1 MKSASSGQLPPSLWS
16 ATARPGAMTP
26 PLSENKRVDVAIVG
40 AGYTGLVTALR
51 LAEAG
56 ISVCVLD
63 AGEPGWGASGRNG
76 GQVIPGLKYD
86 PEQLLQRYGETRGE
100 RIIEACGGA
109 ADEVF
114 ALIREYSIACEASRK
129 GWIQP
134 AVSAVSMKALE
145 HRARQ
150 WQQRGIAAEILD
162 RDAVCQ
168 RLGTHNYLGGWVDP
182 RAGSLHPLN
191 YARGLAK
198 SALGRGVTIHS
209 QSRVTDLRRVG
220 QQWQL
225 TTAQG
230 NTVSADRVVLAT
242 NGYTDNLWPG
252 LRQTVLA
259 ANSFIIAT
267 RPLPPDLRKTIL
279 PGGEVCSD
287 ARRLLLYF
295 KMDAQGRLLLGG
307 RGPFAEPTR
316 AGDWTHLER
325 SMVMLFPQLAGVA
338 VEYRWSGRIALNQ
351 SVLPQLHEPQPGL
364 SILMGYNGR
373 GIAMSTMLGKHLAA
387 RVAGTDS
394 DFPFPVTPIRSI
406 PFHSLQRLYVAAGIT
421 YYRMLDAL
429 N

>member
-1 MKSASSGQLPPSLWS
+1 MKSASSCQLPPSLWS

-51 LAEAG
+51 LAESG

-86 PEQLLQRYGETRGE
+86 PDQLIQRYGEERGE

-114 ALIREYSIACEASRK
+114 SLIREYSIACEASRK

-134 AVSAVSMKALE
+134 AVSAVSMKTLE

-150 WQQRGIAAEILD
+150 WQQRGITAEVLD

-168 RLGTHNYLGGWVDP
+168 RLGTQNYLGGWVDP

-220 QQWQL
+220 PQWQL

-267 RPLPPDLRKTIL
+267 RPLPPELRKTIL

-373 GIAMSTMLGKHLAA
+373 GIAMSTVLGKHLAA
-387 RVAGTDS
+387 RVAGTES

>member
-1 MKSASSGQLPPSLWS
+1 MKSASSCQLPPSLWS

-51 LAEAG
+51 LAESG

-86 PEQLLQRYGETRGE
+86 PDQLIQRYGEERGE

-114 ALIREYSIACEASRK
+114 SLIREYSIACEASRK

-150 WQQRGIAAEILD
+150 WQQRGITAEVLD

-168 RLGTHNYLGGWVDP
+168 RLGTQNYLGGWVDP

-220 QQWQL
+220 PQWQL

-230 NTVSADRVVLAT
+230 NTVSADSVVLAT

-267 RPLPPDLRKTIL
+267 RPLPPELRKTIL

-373 GIAMSTMLGKHLAA
+373 GIAMSTVLGKHLAA
-387 RVAGTDS
+387 RVAGTES

>member
-1 MKSASSGQLPPSLWS
+1 MKSASSCQLPPSLWS

-51 LAEAG
+51 LAESG

-86 PEQLLQRYGETRGE
+86 PDQLIQRYGEERGE

-114 ALIREYSIACEASRK
+114 SLIREYSIACEASRK

-150 WQQRGIAAEILD
+150 WQQRGIAAEVLD

-168 RLGTHNYLGGWVDP
+168 RLGTQNYLGGWVDP

-220 QQWQL
+220 PQWQL

-267 RPLPPDLRKTIL
+267 RPLPPELRKTIL

-373 GIAMSTMLGKHLAA
+373 GIAMSTVLGKHLAA
-387 RVAGTDS
+387 RVAGTES

>member
-1 MKSASSGQLPPSLWS
+1 MKSASSCQLPPSLWS

-51 LAEAG
+51 LAESG

-86 PEQLLQRYGETRGE
+86 PDQLIQRYGEERGE

-114 ALIREYSIACEASRK
+114 SLIREYSIACEASRK

-145 HRARQ
+145 HRARH
-150 WQQRGIAAEILD
+150 WQQRGIAAEVLD

-168 RLGTHNYLGGWVDP
+168 RLGTQNYLGGWVDP

-220 QQWQL
+220 PQWQL

-267 RPLPPDLRKTIL
+267 RPLPPELRKTIL

-373 GIAMSTMLGKHLAA
+373 GIAMSTVLGKHLAA
-387 RVAGTDS
+387 RVAGTES

>member
-1 MKSASSGQLPPSLWS
+1 MKSASSCQLPPSLWS

-51 LAEAG
+51 LAESG

-86 PEQLLQRYGETRGE
+86 PDQLIQRYGEERGE

-114 ALIREYSIACEASRK
+114 SLIREYSIACEASRK

-134 AVSAVSMKALE
+134 AVSVVSMKALE

-150 WQQRGIAAEILD
+150 WQQRGIAAEVLD

-168 RLGTHNYLGGWVDP
+168 RLGTQNYLGGWVDP

-220 QQWQL
+220 PQWQL

-267 RPLPPDLRKTIL
+267 RPLPPELRKTIL

-373 GIAMSTMLGKHLAA
+373 GIAMSTVLGKHLAA
-387 RVAGTDS
+387 RVAGTES

>member
-1 MKSASSGQLPPSLWS
+1 MKSASSCQLPPSLWS

-51 LAEAG
+51 LAESG

-76 GQVIPGLKYD
+76 GQVIPGFKYD
-86 PEQLLQRYGETRGE
+86 PDQLIQRYGEERGE

-114 ALIREYSIACEASRK
+114 SLIREYSIACEASRK

-150 WQQRGIAAEILD
+150 WQQRGIAAEVLD

-168 RLGTHNYLGGWVDP
+168 RLGTQNYLGGWVDP

-220 QQWQL
+220 PQWQL

-267 RPLPPDLRKTIL
+267 RPLPPELRKTIL

-373 GIAMSTMLGKHLAA
+373 GIAMSTVLGKHLAA
-387 RVAGTDS
+387 RVAGTES

>member
-1 MKSASSGQLPPSLWS
+1 M
-16 ATARPGAMTP
+16 
-26 PLSENKRVDVAIVG
+26 
-40 AGYTGLVTALR
+40 
-51 LAEAG
+51 
-56 ISVCVLD
+56 
-63 AGEPGWGASGRNG
+63 
-76 GQVIPGLKYD
+76 
-86 PEQLLQRYGETRGE
+86 
-100 RIIEACGGA
+100 
-109 ADEVF
+109 
-114 ALIREYSIACEASRK
+114 
-129 GWIQP
+129 
-134 AVSAVSMKALE
+134 
-145 HRARQ
+145 
-150 WQQRGIAAEILD
+150 
-162 RDAVCQ
+162 
-168 RLGTHNYLGGWVDP
+168 
-182 RAGSLHPLN
+182 
-191 YARGLAK
+191 
-198 SALGRGVTIHS
+198 
-209 QSRVTDLRRVG
+209 TDLRRVG

-325 SMVMLFPQLAGVA
+325 SMVMLFPQLAGVV

-351 SVLPQLHEPQPGL
+351 SVLPQMHEPQPGL

>member
-1 MKSASSGQLPPSLWS
+1 MKSASSCQLPPSLWS

-51 LAEAG
+51 LAESG

-86 PEQLLQRYGETRGE
+86 PDQLIQRYGEERSE

-114 ALIREYSIACEASRK
+114 SLIREYSIACEASRK

-150 WQQRGIAAEILD
+150 WQQRGIAAEVLD

-168 RLGTHNYLGGWVDP
+168 RLGTQNYLGGWVDP

-220 QQWQL
+220 PQWQL

-267 RPLPPDLRKTIL
+267 RPLPPELRKTIL

-373 GIAMSTMLGKHLAA
+373 GIAMSTVLGKHLAA
-387 RVAGTDS
+387 RVAGTES

>member
-1 MKSASSGQLPPSLWS
+1 MKSSASGQLPPSLWS
-16 ATARPGAMTP
+16 ATARPGASTP
-26 PLSENKRVDVAIVG
+26 PLCENKHGDVAIVG

-56 ISVCVLD
+56 VSVCVLD

-86 PEQLLQRYGETRGE
+86 PEQLIQRFGEERGE
-100 RIIEACGGA
+100 RIIETCGGA

-114 ALIREYSIACEASRK
+114 SLIREYSIACEASRK

-145 HRARQ
+145 HRAKQ
-150 WQQRGIAAEILD
+150 WQQRGVAAQILD
-162 RDAVCQ
+162 HAEVSQ
-168 RLGTHNYLGGWVDP
+168 RLGTQNYLGGWVDP

-191 YARGLAK
+191 YVRGLAK

-209 QSRVTDLRRVG
+209 QSRVTDLRRIG
-220 QQWQL
+220 AQWQL

-230 NTVSADRVVLAT
+230 STVNAERVVRAT
-242 NGYTDNLWPG
+242 NGYTDGLWPG

-267 RPLPPDLRKTIL
+267 RPLPLELRKTIL

-316 AGDWTHLER
+316 AGDWGHLER
-325 SMVMLFPQLAGVA
+325 SLVMLFPQLAA
-338 VEYRWSGRIALNQ
+338 VPIEYRWSGRIALNQ

-364 SILMGYNGR
+364 SILLGYNGR

-387 RVAGTDS
+387 RVVGAES
-394 DFPFPVTPIRSI
+394 DFPFPVTPIRTI

>member
-86 PEQLLQRYGETRGE
+86 PDQLLQRYGETRGE

-198 SALGRGVTIHS
+198 SALGRG
-209 QSRVTDLRRVG
+209 
-220 QQWQL
+220 QL
-225 TTAQG
+225 PLLPHTPQIGHPALAVNGDATAQG

-325 SMVMLFPQLAGVA
+325 SMVMLFPQLAGVV

>member
-1 MKSASSGQLPPSLWS
+1 MKSSSIRTLPPSLWT
-16 ATARPGAMTP
+16 ATARPAALTP
-26 PLSENKRVDVAIVG
+26 ALSENKQVDVAIVG

-51 LAEAG
+51 LAESG
-56 ISVCVLD
+56 ISVWVLD
-63 AGEPGWGASGRNG
+63 AAEPGWGASGRNG

-86 PEQLLQRYGETRGE
+86 PDQLIERFGSQRGET
-100 RIIEACGGA
+100 IIEACGGA

-114 ALIREYSIACEASRK
+114 SLIREYSIACDASRK

-134 AVSAVSMKALE
+134 ANSATSLKALE

-150 WQQRGIAAEILD
+150 WEQRGVPVELLD
-162 RDAVCQ
+162 REAVCQ
-168 RLGTHNYLGGWVDP
+168 RIGSRNYMGGWVDP

-209 QSRVTDLRRVG
+209 DSRVTDLRRIG
-220 QQWQL
+220 PKWQL

-230 NTVSADRVVLAT
+230 HTVMAERVLLAT
-242 NGYTDNLWPG
+242 NGYTDDLWPG

-267 RPLPPDLRKTIL
+267 RPLSPELRKTVL

-295 KMDAQGRLLLGG
+295 KQDAQGRVLLGG
-307 RGPFAEPTR
+307 RGPFAEPCR
-316 AGDWTHLER
+316 AGDWAHLER
-325 SMVMLFPQLAGVA
+325 SLVNVFAQLAGVA
-338 VEYRWSGRIALNQ
+338 IEYRWSGRVALNQ

-364 SILMGYNGR
+364 SILLGYNGR
-373 GIAMSTMLGKHLAA
+373 GVAMSAMLGKHLAA
-387 RVAGTDS
+387 RMAGTRD
-394 DFPFPVTPIRSI
+394 DFPFPVTPIRQI
-406 PFHSLQRLYVAAGIT
+406 PFHRLQRLYLAAGIS
-421 YYRMLDAL
+421 YYRLLDAL
-429 N
+429 Q

>member
-1 MKSASSGQLPPSLWS
+1 MKSASSCQLPPSLWS

-51 LAEAG
+51 LAESG

-86 PEQLLQRYGETRGE
+86 PDQLIQRYGEERGE

-114 ALIREYSIACEASRK
+114 SLIREYSIACEASRK

-150 WQQRGIAAEILD
+150 WQQRGIAAEVLD

-168 RLGTHNYLGGWVDP
+168 RLGTQNYLGGWVDP

-209 QSRVTDLRRVG
+209 QSRVTDVRRVG
-220 QQWQL
+220 PQWQL

-267 RPLPPDLRKTIL
+267 RPLPPELRKTIL

-373 GIAMSTMLGKHLAA
+373 GIAMSTVLGKHLAA
-387 RVAGTDS
+387 RVAGTES

>member
-1 MKSASSGQLPPSLWS
+1 MKSASSCQLPPSLWS

-51 LAEAG
+51 LAESG

-86 PEQLLQRYGETRGE
+86 PDQLIQRYGEERGE

-114 ALIREYSIACEASRK
+114 SLIREYSIACEASRK

-150 WQQRGIAAEILD
+150 WQQRGIAAEVLD

-168 RLGTHNYLGGWVDP
+168 RLGTQNYLGGWVDP

-220 QQWQL
+220 PQWQL

-267 RPLPPDLRKTIL
+267 RPLPPELRKTIL

-338 VEYRWSGRIALNQ
+338 VEYRWSGRIALNE

-373 GIAMSTMLGKHLAA
+373 GIAMSTLLGKHLAA
-387 RVAGTDS
+387 RVAGTES

>member
-1 MKSASSGQLPPSLWS
+1 MKSSASGQLPPSLWS
-16 ATARPGAMTP
+16 STARPGASTP
-26 PLSENKRVDVAIVG
+26 PLCENKHVDVAIVG

-56 ISVCVLD
+56 VSVCVLD

-86 PEQLLQRYGETRGE
+86 PEELIQRFGEERGE
-100 RIIEACGGA
+100 RIIETCGGA

-114 ALIREYSIACEASRK
+114 SLIREYSIACEASRK

-145 HRARQ
+145 HWAKQ
-150 WQQRGIAAEILD
+150 WQQRGVAAQILD
-162 RDAVCQ
+162 HAEVSQ
-168 RLGTHNYLGGWVDP
+168 RLGTQNYLGGWVDP

-191 YARGLAK
+191 YVRGLAK

-209 QSRVTDLRRVG
+209 QSRVTDLRRIG
-220 QQWQL
+220 AQWQL

-230 NTVSADRVVLAT
+230 STVNAERVVLAT
-242 NGYTDNLWPG
+242 NGYTDGLWPG

-267 RPLPPDLRKTIL
+267 RPLPLELRKTIL

-316 AGDWTHLER
+316 AGDWGHLER
-325 SMVMLFPQLAGVA
+325 SLVMLFPQLAGVPI
-338 VEYRWSGRIALNQ
+338 EYRWSGRIALNQ

-364 SILMGYNGR
+364 SILLGYNGR

-387 RVAGTDS
+387 RVAGAES
-394 DFPFPVTPIRSI
+394 DFPFPVTPIRTI

>member
-1 MKSASSGQLPPSLWS
+1 MKSASSCQLPPSLWS

-51 LAEAG
+51 LAESG

-86 PEQLLQRYGETRGE
+86 PDQLIQRYGEERGE

-114 ALIREYSIACEASRK
+114 SLIREYSIACEASRK

-150 WQQRGIAAEILD
+150 WQQRGIAAEVLD

-168 RLGTHNYLGGWVDP
+168 RLGTQNYLGGWVDP

-220 QQWQL
+220 PQWQL

-230 NTVSADRVVLAT
+230 NTVSADSVVLAT

-267 RPLPPDLRKTIL
+267 RPLPPELRKTIL

-373 GIAMSTMLGKHLAA
+373 GIAMSTVLGKHLAA
-387 RVAGTDS
+387 RVAGTES

>member
-1 MKSASSGQLPPSLWS
+1 MKSASSCQLPPSLWS

-40 AGYTGLVTALR
+40 AGYSGLVTALR
-51 LAEAG
+51 LAESG

-86 PEQLLQRYGETRGE
+86 PDQLIQRYGEERGE

-114 ALIREYSIACEASRK
+114 SLIREYSIACEASRK

-150 WQQRGIAAEILD
+150 WQQRGIAAEVLD

-168 RLGTHNYLGGWVDP
+168 RLGTQNYLGGWVDP

-220 QQWQL
+220 PQWQL

-267 RPLPPDLRKTIL
+267 RPLPPELRKTIL

-373 GIAMSTMLGKHLAA
+373 GIAMSTVLGKHLAA
-387 RVAGTDS
+387 RVAGTES

>member
-1 MKSASSGQLPPSLWS
+1 MKSASSCQLPPSLWS

-51 LAEAG
+51 LAESG

-63 AGEPGWGASGRNG
+63 TGEPGWGASGRNG

-86 PEQLLQRYGETRGE
+86 PDQLIQRYGEERGE

-114 ALIREYSIACEASRK
+114 SLIREYSIACEASRK

-150 WQQRGIAAEILD
+150 WQQRGIAAEVLD

-168 RLGTHNYLGGWVDP
+168 RLGTQNYLGGWVDP

-220 QQWQL
+220 PQWQL

-242 NGYTDNLWPG
+242 NGYSDNLWPG

-267 RPLPPDLRKTIL
+267 RPLPPELRKTIL

-373 GIAMSTMLGKHLAA
+373 GIAMSTVLGKHLAA
-387 RVAGTDS
+387 RVAGTES